1 MPGDEQLLGKSKT
14 VRPEKQ
20 VLDPQLLL
28 LIERWPT
35 LSQEI
40 QQQIVLRLEC

>member
-1 MPGDEQLLGKSKT
+1 LPGDEQLLGKSKA

-28 LIERWPT
+28 LIERCPT

-40 QQQIVLRLEC
+40 QQEIMLRLEC